1 METWPILNSP
11 VQPVRKTCRLLYLK
25 MRKWSSLAWGE
36 VCLRSRGSTFE
47 MFDVGWTWNQKLDI
61 RTVQD
66 GFHTMWVL
74 PKKWR
79 GAWGNF
85 AGPLF
90 SNYISLCF
98 RLSIFGP
105 PDNDSFMVLSNTF
118 PPEKSGSPGKYL
130 GFTPGGAYWRISET
144 IVEGGQPPRCQEFC
158 FDANHRFTLSLDSSP
173 FGFYDEFPVVSRL
186 CWNGY
191 WFGCIQVTYLSQ
203 FIFDLVALSECGGL
217 EHVLFFHILGIVT
230 PTD

>member
-1 METWPILNSP
+1 MLAEHGIKNWIFAPYKMVFIPCGCSP
-11 VQPVRKTCRLLYLK
+11 RNE
-25 MRKWSSLAWGE
+25 G
-36 VCLRSRGSTFE
+36 
-47 MFDVGWTWNQKLDI
+47 
-61 RTVQD
+61 
-66 GFHTMWVL
+66 
-74 PKKWR
+74 